1 VDIREDMGSEVF
13 VHFGVGARAVRGE
26 DVRAAVGE
34 DALEARQVAAETA
47 GSLFVA
53 RVDRATRAAEGQQIE
68 LAVDTD
74 RLHFF
79 DPATGGGIYDAA

>member
-1 VDIREDMGSEVF
+1 MGSEVY

-26 DVRAAVGE
+26 DVRAAIGE
-34 DALEARQVAAETA
+34 DAIEARQVASEAE

-53 RVDRATRAAEGQQIE
+53 RVDRATRAAEGQRIE

-79 DPATGGGIYDAA
+79 DPATGDGIYRDA

>member
-1 VDIREDMGSEVF
+1 MGSEVF
-13 VHFGVGARAVRGE
+13 VHFGVGARAVRGA

-34 DALEARQVAAETA
+34 DAIEARQVAAETE

-53 RVDRATRAAEGQQIE
+53 RVDRATRAAEGQRIE
-68 LAVDTD
+68 IAVDSD

-79 DPATGGGIYDAA
+79 DPATGAGIYNDD